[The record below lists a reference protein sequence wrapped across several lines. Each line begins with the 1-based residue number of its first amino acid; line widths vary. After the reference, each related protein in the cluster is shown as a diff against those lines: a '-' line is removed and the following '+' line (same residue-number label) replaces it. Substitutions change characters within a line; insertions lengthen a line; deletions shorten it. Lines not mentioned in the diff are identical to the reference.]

1 MGIHSLIYF
10 CETMKHQAAYSLL
23 WLSGKKDITA
33 SDVETFMKACGVSVD
48 KAELEVFIKA
58 VGDRTISDLVKAGS
72 KRTISMPCGGGGGGA
87 TPAGGAAALM
97 HQRKKKR
104 KTRKRT

>member
-1 MGIHSLIYF
+1 MGIYF

-33 SDVETFMKACGVSVD
+33 NVVETFMKACGVSCD
-48 KAELEVFIKA
+48 KAELEVFIKN
-58 VGDRTISDLVKAGS
+58 VGDRKLSELVSAGS

-87 TPAGGAAALM
+87 AALVELPLLM

-104 KTRKRT
+104 KTR

>member
-1 MGIHSLIYF
+1 
-10 CETMKHQAAYSLL
+10 
-23 WLSGKKDITA
+23 
-33 SDVETFMKACGVSVD
+33 MKACGVSVD

-87 TPAGGAAALM
+87 APAGGAAAADAPKEEE
-97 HQRKKKR
+97 KKDEEEDVDMGGLFGDDDDY
-104 KTRKRT
+104 